1 LSHVSV
7 ITIVKN
13 DFRGLEDSIQ
23 SLLHQS
29 FQQWEQIIVVGQS
42 KDESLAIARNYSKF
56 DSRIKFLE
64 QVGSGIYSAMNQG
77 VYEAKGEFLWFMN
90 SGDIFFESD
99 SIEFALKEIQKR
111 NVDLIL
117 GGYALRTE
125 KSATYLSKS
134 RLISPP
140 RFSLNVRSGC
150 HQAMLFT
157 NFYKNYGLTYDENY
171 EIAGDF
177 DLILRILKFKN
188 AYRTDR
194 ALARIS
200 PGGVSDKRIRFV
212 FSEKQISRRN
222 NFGVFSVEYFFG
234 WIWTQLVK
242 SKISLR
248 KFRLSTLKGVLGP
261 NQPLN

>member
-1 LSHVSV
+1 LSQVSV

-13 DFRGLEDSIQ
+13 DSRGLEDSIQ
-23 SLLHQS
+23 SLLDQS
-29 FQQWEQIIVVGQS
+29 FQQWEQIIVVGES
-42 KDESLAIARNYSKF
+42 KDETLAIARNYSQF
-56 DSRIKFLE
+56 DSRIKFLK
-64 QVGSGIYSAMNQG
+64 QAGSGIYSAMNQG
-77 VYEAKGEFLWFMN
+77 VYKAKGEFLWFMN
-90 SGDIFFESD
+90 SGDIFFEFD
-99 SIEFALKEIQKR
+99 SLEFALGEIQKR
-111 NVDLIL
+111 NVDLFL
-117 GGYALRTE
+117 GGYSLRTE
-125 KSATYLSKS
+125 KSAPYLSKS
-134 RLISPP
+134 RLISPS

-157 NFYKNYGLTYDENY
+157 NFYKKYGLTYDENY

-194 ALARIS
+194 ALARIL
-200 PGGVSDKRIRFV
+200 PGGVSDKRIRYV

-222 NFGVFSVEYFFG
+222 NFGVFSGEYFLG

-248 KFRLSTLKGVLGP
+248 KFRLSILKGVIGP